1 MMGSV
6 RILLK
11 ISAPLSNAFLNETTF
26 SMIRLVGQYGTFNK
40 PVVVVDLS
48 RGYFN
53 YTD

>member
-1 MMGSV
+1 MGSV

-11 ISAPLSNAFLNETTF
+11 ISAPLSNAFSNETTF
-26 SMIRLVGQYGTFNK
+26 SMIHLAGQYGTFNK